1 MEIRQEDLGKMML
14 KNADILDINI
24 TKEKLLEFFRD
35 SRNSLYLL
43 YSKNLNY
50 FTVFKNNSM
59 LAEQSTNNFIDFA
72 NESTFMI
79 IPQVNEDAALETH
92 QMNEIVEIEY
102 NKNINAVEIWIGKGN
117 PHYFQLMPWD
127 ESSVHI

>member
-24 TKEKLLEFFRD
+24 TKEKLSEFFRD
-35 SRNSLYLL
+35 SRNALYLL
-43 YSKNLNY
+43 YSKDLNY
-50 FTVFKNNSM
+50 FTVFRNNSL
-59 LAEQSTNNFIDFA
+59 LAEQSTDKFIEFTD
-72 NESTFMI
+72 ESCYYVHGTGDLSA
-79 IPQVNEDAALETH
+79 VYK
-92 QMNEIVEIEY
+92 MNEIVEVEY

>member
-24 TKEKLLEFFRD
+24 TKEKLSEFFRD
-35 SRNSLYLL
+35 SKNSLYLL

-79 IPQVNEDAALETH
+79 IPQANEDAALETH

-102 NKNINAVEIWIGKGN
+102 NKNINAVEIWIGEGN